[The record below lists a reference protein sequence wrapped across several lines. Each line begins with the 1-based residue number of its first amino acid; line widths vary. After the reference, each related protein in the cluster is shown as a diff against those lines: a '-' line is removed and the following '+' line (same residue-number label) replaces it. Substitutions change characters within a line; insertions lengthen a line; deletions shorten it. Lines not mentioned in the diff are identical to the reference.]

1 MNEPTASP
9 VAGQAIS
16 ADEALAL
23 FAAADTAPELR
34 HDALTALI
42 TRKLLP
48 RAADEPAVFAGRA
61 HWLQLATSPGTSP
74 YRLLAIA
81 ELVRLSQVVRRWA
94 ADIARELVPAF
105 VEPLPPMQLLGDAD
119 DRLNLARACAQAS
132 AAWLPGY
139 LAQGIADEEA
149 GEKARSEAIGALLA
163 RSSSLAAALS
173 TLAAAFE
180 ALKPQTESPG
190 DTVARRLTRTL
201 SALRGSLLDSELDA
215 GEALGRALHELVA
228 SPLGAIGQPREEKVQ
243 VDLSREVLLTVHDI
257 VRTRISVVTDPEVYR
272 VVEYCRRLCGGS
284 AWPDALQRPI
294 DRLVT
299 DVTEALLLLG
309 RQGQCD
315 QKLLGQLDVL
325 TNRKER
331 ARAMARE
338 LAARHPELPEDVR
351 YWLENGRLRATRTA
365 SDASVETVL
374 GRADESV
381 GMALQSARDVRRL
394 SDGLREPLAASLGVY
409 EPALAAPAQELLDRS
424 RGLAV
429 QVEQV
434 ATLRGLDLYGTP
446 GTEIDMSP
454 KYFDVVGGAPRQ
466 RMTVRQPA
474 VVRKRSDGTVGD
486 VVTKGLVE

>member
-1 MNEPTASP
+1 M
-9 VAGQAIS
+9 S
-16 ADEALAL
+16 AEEALAR
-23 FAAADTAPELR
+23 FAAADTTPELR

-42 TRKLLP
+42 TRKVLP
-48 RAADEPAVFAGRA
+48 RSADDPAVLAGRG
-61 HWLQLATSPGTSP
+61 HWLHTATCQGDSP

-81 ELVRLSQVVRRWA
+81 ELVRLSQVVKRWA
-94 ADIARELVPAF
+94 ADVARDLAPAF
-105 VEPLPPMQLLGDAD
+105 AAPLPPMQLLGDAD

-132 AAWLPGY
+132 ADWLPSY
-139 LAQGIADEEA
+139 LAQGIAEEEA
-149 GEKARSEAIGALLA
+149 GEKARAEAITALLV
-163 RSSSLAAALS
+163 RSDSLAAAFA
-173 TLAAAFE
+173 TLAKAFE
-180 ALKPQTESPG
+180 ALRPQTESPG

-215 GEALGRALHELVA
+215 GEALGRAMHELVA
-228 SPLGAIGQPREEKVQ
+228 NPLGTVGQPREEKVQ

-284 AWPDALQRPI
+284 GWPNALQRPLE
-294 DRLVT
+294 RLVT
-299 DVTEALLLLG
+299 DVSEALLLLG

-315 QKLLGQLDVL
+315 QKLLGQFDVL
-325 TNRKER
+325 TNHKER
-331 ARAMARE
+331 ARALARE

-351 YWLENGRLRATRTA
+351 YWLENGRLRATRAA
-365 SDASVETVL
+365 SEATIETVL

-381 GMALQSARDVRRL
+381 GQVLQSSRDLRLL
-394 SDGLREPLAASLGVY
+394 SDGLREPLTASLDVY
-409 EPALAAPAQELLDRS
+409 EPSLAAPTQELLDRL
-424 RGLAV
+424 RALVV

-454 KYFDVVGGAPRQ
+454 KYFDVIGGVPRQ